1 MEKSQLYSING
12 KDVLIGL
19 LIAVV
24 AGAILPVLAI
34 LQSPGFSIAQANWS
48 AIMILALNGSIASL
62 ASYIGTR
69 FFSDSQGT
77 PLGKADRK

>member
-19 LIAVV
+19 LVAVLS
-24 AGAILPVLAI
+24 GAILPVLAI
-34 LQSPGFSIAQANWS
+34 LQTPGFVLAEANWG
-48 AIMILALNGSIASL
+48 AILNLALNGGLAAL
-62 ASYIGTR
+62 ASFITTR

-77 PLGKADRK
+77 PLGSADRK